1 MDGVDVVISEIEKLS
16 LSVIGSITV
25 PYKQK
30 VKAMLDRVVLN
41 NEPLPI
47 HDFAVMDVEI
57 GKIFA
62 EAVNDALRKFGIRRN
77 QIIAVGSHGQTLRHS
92 PFRYTIQPTDRRWS
106 DNRCLDKHYLYFE
119 FSELGRRKR
128 RPGRPSCS
136 SFS

>member
-57 GKIFA
+57 GKEFA
-62 EAVNDALRKFGIRRN
+62 EAVNDALKEFGIRRN

-92 PFRYTIQPTDRRWS
+92 P
-106 DNRCLDKHYLYFE
+106 
-119 FSELGRRKR
+119 
-128 RPGRPSCS
+128 S
-136 SFS
+136 SRLHHTAYR